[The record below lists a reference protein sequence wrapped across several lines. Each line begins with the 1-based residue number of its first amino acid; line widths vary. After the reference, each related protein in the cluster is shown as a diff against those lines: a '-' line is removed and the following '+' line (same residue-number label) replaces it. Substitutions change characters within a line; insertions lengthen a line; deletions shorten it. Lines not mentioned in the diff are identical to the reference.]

1 MQNNHTHV
9 YFDCV
14 LKQKTKTPVQDS
26 EQLSVLWGGKW
37 LWILQILHISPHP
50 HSHSFF
56 FLSFKL
62 LYQQLGYDENDTA
75 YV

>member
-1 MQNNHTHV
+1 MVVNITDSTH
-9 YFDCV
+9 FPPT
-14 LKQKTKTPVQDS
+14 LIPTA
-26 EQLSVLWGGKW
+26 
-37 LWILQILHISPHP
+37 
-50 HSHSFF
+50 FF